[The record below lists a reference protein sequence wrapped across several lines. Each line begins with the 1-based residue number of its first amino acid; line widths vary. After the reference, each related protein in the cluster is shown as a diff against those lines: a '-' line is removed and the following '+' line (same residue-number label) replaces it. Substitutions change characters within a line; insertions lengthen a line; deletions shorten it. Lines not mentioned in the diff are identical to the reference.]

1 MSWSKPTPRVNE
13 SIPASGRASSS
24 DDQRVIPIRGIT
36 PATPVTAIRPPDS
49 TDAFPR
55 PRNVP
60 VEARPWRI
68 LFVPPTPGAQTR
80 ALNLARWQRRTVVGV
95 LIALVVIAGGAVAT
109 IVIGLTSP
117 DVFARSADLAS
128 LRGRL
133 LAVEDSLSLAR
144 AALADAEDLVH
155 GPRAGR
161 SVTSEARRRLLFG
174 GNSVGLATLSS
185 DGLPV
190 IGAITSEF
198 SNARRHPLLK
208 IMRPHLGVDITA
220 ARGTR
225 ISAPAAG
232 RVSFVG
238 YRFALGLM
246 IEIEHAGGITT
257 RYAHCRLSL
266 VRVGDRVSRGSMI
279 ATVGSSGL
287 TTGPHLHYEIWDH
300 GTARNPLRFHLPQLA
315 DNAAVPGAAPLSA
328 TVDAATAAVKP

>member
-1 MSWSKPTPRVNE
+1 MSRFKPTPRVNE
-13 SIPASGRASSS
+13 SIPATGRASSS
-24 DDQRVIPIRGIT
+24 DDQRVFPIRGIT
-36 PATPVTAIRPPDS
+36 PATPVTEIRPP
-49 TDAFPR
+49 AFTNVPPR
-55 PRNVP
+55 PKNVP

-68 LFVPPTPGAQTR
+68 LLVPPTPGAQTR
-80 ALNLARWQRRTVVGV
+80 GLYLARWQRRSVIGG
-95 LIALVVIAGGAVAT
+95 LIALVVVAGGALAT
-109 IVIGLTSP
+109 VVIGLTSS
-117 DVFARSADLAS
+117 DVFAPSADLAS
-128 LRGRL
+128 MRGRL
-133 LAVEDSLSLAR
+133 LAIEDSLSLAR

-198 SNARRHPLLK
+198 SDARRHPLLK
-208 IMRPHLGVDITA
+208 IIRPHLGVDITA
-220 ARGTR
+220 PRGTR

-246 IEIEHAGGITT
+246 IEIEHTGGIKT
-257 RYAHCRLSL
+257 RYAHCRVAL
-266 VRVGDRVSRGSMI
+266 VKVGERVSRGSMI

-287 TTGPHLHYEIWDH
+287 TTGPHLHYEIWAH
-300 GTARNPLRFHLPQLA
+300 GTPRNPLRFHLPQLTDSA
-315 DNAAVPGAAPLSA
+315 AVSAAVP
-328 TVDAATAAVKP
+328 TAGP